1 MRINVSDVQ
10 FEHYTPDPAR
20 GMGRTSKRFKSG
32 AKLEIWTDE
41 KTIFIRSDSRTVA
54 VPYGR
59 AIWLEHD
66 GPEASSPNP
75 GRGKRTR
82 KKKSEPGLSQAPV
95 PAAEGAP
102 GRREQDEGSA
112 LFETSGE
119 VIRAVSSGA

>member
-20 GMGRTSKRFKSG
+20 GMGRTSKRFKAG
-32 AKLEIWTDE
+32 DKLEIWTDE

-82 KKKSEPGLSQAPV
+82 KKAKQPGLQE
-95 PAAEGAP
+95 AALPGTTEAP
-102 GRREQDEGSA
+102 GRREPDE
-112 LFETSGE
+112 SGGLLAASGQI
-119 VIRAVSSGA
+119 VRA